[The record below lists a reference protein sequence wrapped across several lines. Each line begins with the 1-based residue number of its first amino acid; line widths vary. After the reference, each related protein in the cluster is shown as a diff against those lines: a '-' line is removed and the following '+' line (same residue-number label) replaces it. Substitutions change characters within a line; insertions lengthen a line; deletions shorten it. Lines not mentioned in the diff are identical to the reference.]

1 MPLIDFI
8 LHIDQ
13 HLKELIRTDGVWI
26 YGIIFLIIFCETGL
40 VFMPFLPGDNL
51 LFAAGALASIGQLD
65 PWLISA
71 VLGSAA
77 IIGDSTNY
85 WIGRKFG
92 SRLFSETRKFPSR
105 KHLATAEDFFERHG
119 GKSVLIGRF
128 MPFIRTFTPFVAGM
142 SEMPY
147 ARFLAFSVGGT
158 FLWVGT
164 LVPAGYFLGQLPFV
178 KNNLTLIVLFIIGI
192 SLLPIFIHGV
202 QRFFAKRSQTQLE
215 E

>member
-13 HLKELIRTDGVWI
+13 HLIELIRTHGIWI

-51 LFAAGALASIGQLD
+51 LFAAGALAAIGQLN

-71 VLGSAA
+71 VLGAAA
-77 IIGDSTNY
+77 ILGDSTNY

-92 SRLFSETRKFPSR
+92 SRLFNETRNFPSR
-105 KHLATAEDFFERHG
+105 KHLATTEEFFEKHG

-147 ARFLAFSVGGT
+147 PRFLGFSVTGT
-158 FLWVGT
+158 FLWVAT
-164 LVPAGYFLGQLPFV
+164 SSVNCPLL
-178 KNNLTLIVLFIIGI
+178 KTI
-192 SLLPIFIHGV
+192 SPSLY
-202 QRFFAKRSQTQLE
+202 
-215 E
+215 